1 MNRLSFSAF
10 ALIATFI
17 GLSGSSAAQ
26 AAKNSEGG
34 NVSAIVTV
42 LPKSGEL
49 PAPVPASDVHAKIN
63 GKKAEITDW
72 HPFQSQGTAPN
83 LQLLLLIDDSARS
96 SLGLH
101 LKELQQFL
109 ISQPPTTEE
118 AVAYMQNSG
127 APLSQGFTTNHEAAA
142 KSLRIPLSVPGGN
155 GSPYFVLSDVVKHW
169 NNPGPG
175 VRREVVMVTDGIDR
189 YNGLRFDPQDP
200 YVQTTIK
207 DCLTAGVAVY
217 SIYFRDA
224 GFADQTGAG
233 TNSGQNYLLQL
244 SQATGGHT
252 FYQGFGNPV
261 SFAPFLAEISKRLN
275 NQYEL
280 ALAPPPERKGLAN
293 LKVQVSTPNTRVEAP
308 QQVVL
313 DEGK

>member
-1 MNRLSFSAF
+1 MKQLSLSAF
-10 ALIATFI
+10 VLVGTFI
-17 GLSGSSAAQ
+17 GLSGSSAAH
-26 AAKNSEGG
+26 AANNTQEGG
-34 NVSAIVTV
+34 VDAIVTV

-49 PAPVPASDVHAKIN
+49 PAPVPVSDVHAKVG

-72 HPFQSQGTAPN
+72 HTFQGTAPN

-101 LKELQQFL
+101 LKEMQQFL
-109 ISQPPTTEE
+109 TSQPPTTEE

-127 APLSQGFTTNHEAAA
+127 APLSQAFTTDHEAAA

-155 GSPYFVLSDVVKHW
+155 GSPYFVLSEVIKHW
-169 NNPGPG
+169 DKPEPG

-200 YVQTTIK
+200 YVQATIR
-207 DCLTAGVAVY
+207 DSLTAGVVVY

-244 SQATGGHT
+244 SQATGGQT

-261 SFAPFLAEISKRLN
+261 SFTPFLADISKRLN

-293 LKVQVSTPNTRVEAP
+293 LKVQVSTPNTRVAAP

-313 DEGK
+313 DERK